1 MPRGLDLMT
10 ILNTQLTQQQ
20 NNAVEQPT
28 DNGTTLNYQ
37 FMYKQLES
45 AVEEILIK
53 YPNDDIVI
61 ELKQNLVRNL
71 KPILEQL
78 QNGMNDNG

>member
-28 DNGTTLNYQ
+28 DKGTTLNYQ

-71 KPILEQL
+71 RPILEQL